1 MYPGLRVFADY
12 NGDGR
17 RQNGEAMVEV
27 QHDGTYRLPVDTRKL
42 TMGDDR
48 VSIQF
53 EWPAVQREQP
63 GLRDQVPAA
72 GARVLAG
79 GQGHGRGDPA

>member
-1 MYPGLRVFADY
+1 MSAVVTGESWWDYNANSVRDGDENDRVYPGLRVFADY

-42 TMGDDR
+42 RWATIG
-48 VSIQF
+48 
-53 EWPAVQREQP
+53 
-63 GLRDQVPAA
+63 
-72 GARVLAG
+72 
-79 GQGHGRGDPA
+79 